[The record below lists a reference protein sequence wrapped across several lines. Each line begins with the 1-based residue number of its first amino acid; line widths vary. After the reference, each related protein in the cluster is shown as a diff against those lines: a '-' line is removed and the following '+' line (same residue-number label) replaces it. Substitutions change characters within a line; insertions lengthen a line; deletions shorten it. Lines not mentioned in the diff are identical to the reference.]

1 MMVAPSDP
9 RWSPARTSSSAAGTG
24 RNGTHRGAGGF
35 DERIPCAGTGCEEQ
49 RHATSPMV
57 LRPAPAGTGGG
68 LSLSDGGTL
77 SIPVRGE
84 SPDLKTTRLTVGT
97 AIGRRL
103 GAAKGT
109 DPHRNRGTVRISV
122 RPCCSLP
129 QVPSAERADIPSL
142 LDLFFTSGTSI
153 DTIA

>member
-1 MMVAPSDP
+1 
-9 RWSPARTSSSAAGTG
+9 
-24 RNGTHRGAGGF
+24 
-35 DERIPCAGTGCEEQ
+35 
-49 RHATSPMV
+49 MV
-57 LRPAPAGTGGG
+57 LIEGPVDSTNAYPVPAQDVKSSGMPHLRWFYG
-68 LSLSDGGTL
+68 LRLLVREEGSLSDGGIL

-129 QVPSAERADIPSL
+129 QVPSAERTDIPSL